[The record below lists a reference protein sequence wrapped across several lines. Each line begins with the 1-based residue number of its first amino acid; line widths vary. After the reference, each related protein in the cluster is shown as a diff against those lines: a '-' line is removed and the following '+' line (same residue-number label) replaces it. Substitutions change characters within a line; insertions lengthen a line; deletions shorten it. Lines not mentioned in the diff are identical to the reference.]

1 MTESGL
7 KRLVALTSAAALAGA
22 LWIVAHTFIFPA
34 VPAPP
39 PPSAAATTTALPPA
53 AKPTTPADL
62 TRTILSND
70 VFGLKPLPGS
80 QDKPKE
86 PPKPAEIDM
95 ELAGTV
101 VSTDG
106 RHSTAFLRDKA
117 TKAQKPYAIGATI
130 KDARIKSIGK
140 NFVILERQGREE
152 ILSMKP

>member
-22 LWIVAHTFIFPA
+22 LWIVARTFLFPTA
-34 VPAPP
+34 PAR
-39 PPSAAATTTALPPA
+39 PPSSPVAVKQEAPLPT
-53 AKPTTPADL
+53 KSTTPTEL
-62 TRTILSND
+62 TRTILAND
-70 VFGLKPLPGS
+70 IFGLKPLPGS
-80 QDKPKE
+80 QEKSKE

-95 ELAGTV
+95 ELAGTI

-106 RHSTAFLRDKA
+106 RHSSAFLRDKS
-117 TKAQKPYAIGATI
+117 TKIQKSYAVGATV
-130 KDARIKSIGK
+130 KDARIQQIGK